1 MKINLTLEVTGTQ
14 AREILAVLLNGEA
27 SLPKVVVT
35 TTEPKKEE
43 TKEEPKKEE
52 PKKEEP
58 KKVETKY
65 TIESIRKAAKDAAR
79 EKGQPF
85 VKQAL
90 DSVGATSIS
99 KIEPDKFDE
108 FMHLLNDKK

>member
-1 MKINLTLEVTGTQ
+1 MQVNVTFNVSDSQ
-14 AREILAVLLNGEA
+14 ATELLAILLGGEKPTIETA
-27 SLPKVVVT
+27 TVPAPVV
-35 TTEPKKEE
+35 EE
-43 TKEEPKKEE
+43 RKKEE

-108 FMHLLNDKK
+108 FMHLLIDEK

>member
-1 MKINLTLEVTGTQ
+1 MQVNVTFNVSDSQ
-14 AREILAVLLNGEA
+14 ARELLA
-27 SLPKVVVT
+27 SLLGGEKPTIETATVPEPAVEKRKKVA
-35 TTEPKKEE
+35 
-43 TKEEPKKEE
+43 
-52 PKKEEP
+52 EEP

-108 FMHLLNDKK
+108 FMHLLIDEK

>member
-1 MKINLTLEVTGTQ
+1 MQVNVTFNVSDSQ
-14 AREILAVLLNGEA
+14 ARELLA
-27 SLPKVVVT
+27 SLLGGEKPTIETAAEPVV
-35 TTEPKKEE
+35 EKR
-43 TKEEPKKEE
+43 KKEE

-108 FMHLLNDKK
+108 FMHLLSEEK

>member
-1 MKINLTLEVTGTQ
+1 MQVNVTFNVSDSQ
-14 AREILAVLLNGEA
+14 ARELLATLLGDKRPTIETA
-27 SLPKVVVT
+27 TVAEPVV
-35 TTEPKKEE
+35 
-43 TKEEPKKEE
+43 EEPKKEE

-58 KKVETKY
+58 KKVESKY
-65 TIESIRKAAKDAAR
+65 TIESIRKASKEVAR

-108 FMHLLNDKK
+108 FMHLLNDEK

>member
-1 MKINLTLEVTGTQ
+1 MKINLTLEVSGAQ
-14 AREILAVLLNGEA
+14 ARELLAILLKSEA
-27 SLPKVVVT
+27 SLPEVVVT
-35 TTEPKKEE
+35 TTEPKAVA
-43 TKEEPKKEE
+43 EPKETVKPKETAK
-52 PKKEEP
+52 P
-58 KKVETKY
+58 KVETKY
-65 TIESIRKAAKDAAR
+65 TIESIRKASKEVAR

>member
-1 MKINLTLEVTGTQ
+1 MQVNVTFNVSDKQ
-14 AREILAVLLNGEA
+14 AKELLAILLGGEK
-27 SLPKVVVT
+27 PT
-35 TTEPKKEE
+35 IE
-43 TKEEPKKEE
+43 TAPET
-52 PKKEEP
+52 KKEEP
-58 KKVETKY
+58 KKVVEEPKKVESKY

-108 FMHLLNDKK
+108 FMHLLKDKK

>member
-1 MKINLTLEVTGTQ
+1 MQVNVTFNVSDSQ
-14 AREILAVLLNGEA
+14 ARELIA
-27 SLPKVVVT
+27 SLLGGEKPTIETATVPEPVVEERKKVV
-35 TTEPKKEE
+35 
-43 TKEEPKKEE
+43 
-52 PKKEEP
+52 EEP

-108 FMHLLNDKK
+108 FMHLLNDEK

>member
-1 MKINLTLEVTGTQ
+1 MKINLTLEVSGAQ
-14 AREILAVLLNGEA
+14 ARELLAVLLKSEA
-27 SLPKVVVT
+27 SLPEVVVT
-35 TTEPKKEE
+35 TTEPKE
-43 TKEEPKKEE
+43 TAKP
-52 PKKEEP
+52 
-58 KKVETKY
+58 KVESKF

>member
-1 MKINLTLEVTGTQ
+1 MQVNVTFNVSDSQ
-14 AREILAVLLNGEA
+14 ATELLAILLGGEKPTIETVPEP
-27 SLPKVVVT
+27 SVEKRKKVA
-35 TTEPKKEE
+35 
-43 TKEEPKKEE
+43 EE

-108 FMHLLNDKK
+108 FMHLLIDEK

>member
-1 MKINLTLEVTGTQ
+1 MKINLTLEVTDTQ
-14 AREILAVLLNGEA
+14 AREILTILLNSKA
-27 SLPKVVVT
+27 SLPEVVVT
-35 TTEPKKEE
+35 TTAEPK
-43 TKEEPKKEE
+43 P
-52 PKKEEP
+52 KEEP

-85 VKQAL
+85 VKEAL
-90 DSVGATSIS
+90 DAVGATSIS

>member
-1 MKINLTLEVTGTQ
+1 MQVNVTFNVSDSQ
-14 AREILAVLLNGEA
+14 ATELLAILLGGEKPTIETAAEPAVEKRK
-27 SLPKVVVT
+27 KVA
-35 TTEPKKEE
+35 
-43 TKEEPKKEE
+43 EE

-108 FMHLLNDKK
+108 FMHLLIDEK

>member
-1 MKINLTLEVTGTQ
+1 MKINLTLEVTDSQ
-14 AREILAVLLNGEA
+14 AREILASLLGGERPTIETA
-27 SLPKVVVT
+27 TVAEPVV
-35 TTEPKKEE
+35 EKRKKG
-43 TKEEPKKEE
+43 E

-65 TIESIRKAAKDAAR
+65 TIESIRKASKEVAR

-108 FMHLLNDKK
+108 FMHLLSDKK

>member
-1 MKINLTLEVTGTQ
+1 MQVNVTFNVSDSQ
-14 AREILAVLLNGEA
+14 SKELLAILLGGEKPTIETA
-27 SLPKVVVT
+27 TAPEPVVEKRKKV
-35 TTEPKKEE
+35 
-43 TKEEPKKEE
+43 E

-99 KIEPDKFDE
+99 KIEPDKFDG
-108 FMHLLNDKK
+108 FMHLLSEEK

>member
-1 MKINLTLEVTGTQ
+1 MQVNVTFNVSDSQ
-14 AREILAVLLNGEA
+14 ARELLA
-27 SLPKVVVT
+27 SLLGGEKPTIETVPEPAVEKRKKVA
-35 TTEPKKEE
+35 
-43 TKEEPKKEE
+43 EE

-108 FMHLLNDKK
+108 FMHLLIDEK

>member
-1 MKINLTLEVTGTQ
+1 MQVNVTFNVSDSQ
-14 AREILAVLLNGEA
+14 SKELLAILLGGEKPTIETA
-27 SLPKVVVT
+27 TVSEPVV
-35 TTEPKKEE
+35 EKR
-43 TKEEPKKEE
+43 KKEE

-108 FMHLLNDKK
+108 FMHLLSDEK

>member
-1 MKINLTLEVTGTQ
+1 MQVNVTFNVSDSQ
-14 AREILAVLLNGEA
+14 SKELLAILLGGEKPTIETVPEPAV
-27 SLPKVVVT
+27 
-35 TTEPKKEE
+35 
-43 TKEEPKKEE
+43 EEPKKEE

-108 FMHLLNDKK
+108 FMHLLIDEK

>member
-1 MKINLTLEVTGTQ
+1 MQVNVTFNVSDNQ
-14 AREILAVLLNGEA
+14 ARELLA
-27 SLPKVVVT
+27 SLLGAKRPTIETTTVPEPVVEKRKKVVA
-35 TTEPKKEE
+35 
-43 TKEEPKKEE
+43 
-52 PKKEEP
+52 EP
-58 KKVETKY
+58 KKVESKY
-65 TIESIRKAAKDAAR
+65 TIESIRKAAKEVAR

-108 FMHLLNDKK
+108 FMRLLNDEK

>member
-1 MKINLTLEVTGTQ
+1 MQVNVTFNVSDEQ
-14 AREILAVLLNGEA
+14 ARELLA
-27 SLPKVVVT
+27 SLLGGEKPTIETVPAPVV
-35 TTEPKKEE
+35 EKPKKE
-43 TKEEPKKEE
+43 K
-52 PKKEEP
+52 P

-108 FMHLLNDKK
+108 FMNLLNDEK

>member
-1 MKINLTLEVTGTQ
+1 MQVNVTFNVSDSQAKELLAILLGGEKPTIETATVPEPAVEKRKI
-14 AREILAVLLNGEA
+14 
-27 SLPKVVVT
+27 
-35 TTEPKKEE
+35 
-43 TKEEPKKEE
+43 
-52 PKKEEP
+52 EEP

-108 FMHLLNDKK
+108 FMHLLSDKK

>member
-1 MKINLTLEVTGTQ
+1 MKINLTLEVTGNQ
-14 AREILAVLLNGEA
+14 AREILAVLLNNEA
-27 SLPKVVVT
+27 NLPKVVVT
-35 TTEPKKEE
+35 TTEPKEKPKEE
-43 TKEEPKKEE
+43 V
-52 PKKEEP
+52 KEEP

>member
-1 MKINLTLEVTGTQ
+1 MQVNVTFNVSDSQ
-14 AREILAVLLNGEA
+14 ATELLAILLGGEKPTIETA
-27 SLPKVVVT
+27 TVPEPVVEKRKKVA
-35 TTEPKKEE
+35 
-43 TKEEPKKEE
+43 EE

-108 FMHLLNDKK
+108 FMHLLIDEK

>member
-1 MKINLTLEVTGTQ
+1 MQVNVTFNVSDSQ
-14 AREILAVLLNGEA
+14 SKELLAILLGGEKPTIETA
-27 SLPKVVVT
+27 TVAEPVV
-35 TTEPKKEE
+35 EE
-43 TKEEPKKEE
+43 R
-52 PKKEEP
+52 KKEEP
-58 KKVETKY
+58 KKVESKKVESKKVESKY

-108 FMHLLNDKK
+108 FMHLLSDEK